1 MQKSILLDTRIK
13 GKTFKVK
20 ISSSD
25 DFKTFD
31 NYQLF
36 DDHMDLICNR
46 DELEAA
52 IKKKNSNNI
61 EEDVAVYLQIKHGF
75 KEGPEPNQWQEPKEG
90 YIIQI
95 TGIGLKQ
102 VHLRIWYPYPEVSF
116 ILNSHSNHIFAN
128 LDAVIKALKGI
139 KKSGKSLNEYIKGN
153 IPWKNFTIEDK
164 VDMALLAAQQ
174 LLLMVQENSQKLN
187 AEKIIEQTAY
197 IISLLQRPEDKT
209 IISMMEEK

>member
-1 MQKSILLDTRIK
+1 MLLDARIK

-20 ISSSD
+20 VTSND

-31 NYQLF
+31 DYQLF
-36 DDHMDLICNR
+36 DDHMELICNR

-52 IKKKNSNNI
+52 LKRKNDSTL
-61 EEDVAVYLQIKHGF
+61 EEDIAVYLQMKHGF
-75 KEGPEPNQWQEPKEG
+75 KEGPEANQWQESKEG
-90 YIIQI
+90 YTIQI

-102 VHLRIWYPYPEVSF
+102 VHLRIWYPYPDISL
-116 ILNSHSNHIFAN
+116 ILNSHSDHIFAN

-164 VDMALLAAQQ
+164 VDMALIAATQ
-174 LLLMVQENSQKLN
+174 LLTMVQENSQKLD
-187 AEKIIEQTAY
+187 AEKLIEKITY
-197 IISLLQRPEDKT
+197 IVSLLQRPEDRT